1 MIESYDRRVAN
12 FLESTAT
19 LSPELHIQYEECM
32 HRKDDIQN
40 SWQDL
45 NTDFN
50 DWSQKIE
57 DNKTLLEL
65 LTTMEDMQQ
74 FINEKEKVAQD
85 ISFRDPSHLRNKLK
99 KHEVLAG
106 EVKANSSEMT
116 LIKHNVEK
124 LREEQHPDV
133 DVIEEKYDA
142 LQTAWETLWSKI
154 NWKYE
159 FIKESLNE
167 VDVNN
172 GLEDINDQVT
182 IIATELQTP
191 VVIQDVK
198 HCNQLAAKNKGL
210 NATFKGLEQKLKAL
224 EADASEIQDNNQ
236 KKDTISKALET
247 STKNLQGIKPLFDE
261 RTKHLVKSLEFHETM
276 SHLNSELQ
284 WAMEKDAQ
292 IGSGVANNA
301 GLMQVRSLT
310 KRHKGLEEEVANH
323 LPVLEDFVDKA
334 NNFQAYEENKPIVHE
349 ASENLVEATKDLKR
363 KLSARAS
370 ELELAVK
377 IHTILEEMN
386 EIENWIEVKRSLID
400 SQSTGKDEDTI
411 LMYLTKQKALELELD
426 SYAGIINEVK
436 NNAQA
441 LCQSEHPMA
450 DMVRHKDQS
459 LTQELN
465 ALQKMSRARRN
476 TLMSQL
482 QYHEFLRECNDLRK
496 WIREKVLIAS
506 SGDLGQD
513 YEHLE
518 VLITK
523 YQVLRKEIAGGK
535 EKLENCM
542 LLSQRLK
549 NPEPEVAKLIN
560 GERDACVMEWE
571 DLVKIAE
578 VSVFYFN
585 VPKGKKNSCLFCCRK
600 PQFNVILS
608 PYRLE
613 ERSST
618 LPARFTNLIET

>member
-1 MIESYDRRVAN
+1 MIESYEKRVGI
-12 FLESTAT
+12 FLDSAKT
-19 LSPELHIQYEECM
+19 LNPEMHIQYEDSM
-32 HRKDDIQN
+32 HRKDNIERN
-40 SWQDL
+40 WQKL
-45 NTDFN
+45 NDDFGV
-50 DWSQKIE
+50 WSQKIE

-65 LTTMEDMQQ
+65 LTTMDDMQQ

-85 ISFRDPSHLRNKLK
+85 VSYRDPSHLRNKLK

-106 EVKANSSEMT
+106 EVKANGSEMT
-116 LIKHNVEK
+116 LIKHSVEK
-124 LREEQHPDV
+124 LREEQHPDI
-133 DVIEEKYDA
+133 DVIEDKYDT
-142 LQTAWETLWSKI
+142 LHTAWETLWDKI

-159 FIKESLNE
+159 VIKESLNE

-172 GLEDINDQVT
+172 GLEDINDQVA

-198 HCNQLAAKNKGL
+198 HCNQLEAKNKGL
-210 NATFKGLEQKLKAL
+210 NNTFKGLEQKLKSL
-224 EADASEIQDNNQ
+224 EADAAEIQDNNH
-236 KKDTISKALET
+236 KKDTVSNALE
-247 STKNLQGIKPLFDE
+247 SCKANLQGIKPLFDE
-261 RTKHLVKSLEFHETM
+261 RTKHLEKSLQFHETM
-276 SHLNSELQ
+276 SQLNSELQ
-284 WAMEKDAQ
+284 WVAEKDKQ

-323 LPVLEDFVDKA
+323 LPVVEDLVQKA
-334 NNFQAYEENKPIVHE
+334 TQFQNYDDNKPVVHKAAE
-349 ASENLVEATKDLKR
+349 DLVDATENLKE
-363 KLSARAS
+363 KLSARAA
-370 ELELAVK
+370 ELDLAVK

-436 NNAQA
+436 NNAQP
-441 LCQSEHPMA
+441 LCQSDHPMA

-476 TLMSQL
+476 MLMSQL

-496 WIREKVLIAS
+496 WIREKMLSAS
-506 SGDLGQD
+506 SQDLGQD

-535 EKLENCM
+535 EKLDNCL

-549 NPEPEVAKLIN
+549 NPEADVAKLIN
-560 GERDACVMEWE
+560 EERDACVQEWE
-571 DLVKIAE
+571 ELVEVAEVKID
-578 VSVFYFN
+578 SDICFN
-585 VPKGKKNSCLFCCRK
+585 FLNCRK
-600 PQFNVILS
+600 S
-608 PYRLE
+608 
-613 ERSST
+613 
-618 LPARFTNLIET
+618 

>member
-1 MIESYDRRVAN
+1 MIESYDNRVAA
-12 FLESTAT
+12 FLESAKT
-19 LSPELHIQYEECM
+19 LNPEIHIKYEDCM
-32 HRKDDIQN
+32 HRKDNIER
-40 SWQDL
+40 SWQKLYD
-45 NTDFN
+45 DFN

-65 LTTMEDMQQ
+65 LTTMDDMQQ

-85 ISFRDPSHLRNKLK
+85 VTFRDPSHLRNKLK

-106 EVKANSSEMT
+106 EVKANGSEMT
-116 LIKHNVEK
+116 LIKHKVEK
-124 LREEQHPDV
+124 LREEKHPDV
-133 DVIEEKYDA
+133 EVIEDKYDT
-142 LQTAWETLWSKI
+142 LHDAWENLSDKI

-159 FIKESLNE
+159 VIKESLNE

-172 GLEDINDQVT
+172 GLEEINDTVAV
-182 IIATELQTP
+182 IVTELQTP

-198 HCNQLAAKNKGL
+198 HCNQLATKNKGL
-210 NATFKGLEQKLKAL
+210 NNTFKGLEQKFKAL
-224 EADASEIQDNNQ
+224 ETDASDIQDNSHE
-236 KKDTISKALET
+236 KDTISKALAGCQ
-247 STKNLQGIKPLFDE
+247 KNLQGIKPLFDE
-261 RTKHLVKSLEFHETM
+261 RTRHLEKSLEFHETM

-284 WAMEKDAQ
+284 WVMEKDKQ

-323 LPVLEDFVDKA
+323 LPVLEDLVTKA
-334 NNFQAYEENKPIVHE
+334 SNFQDYEDNKPVVHT
-349 ASENLVEATKDLKR
+349 ASDDLVQATEDIKN
-363 KLSARAS
+363 KLSIRAAD
-370 ELELAVK
+370 LDLAVK

-436 NNAQA
+436 NNAHP
-441 LCQSEHPMA
+441 LCQSDHPMA

-465 ALQKMSRARRN
+465 SLQKMSRGRRN
-476 TLMSQL
+476 MLMSQL

-496 WIREKVLIAS
+496 WIREKMLSAS
-506 SGDLGQD
+506 SQDLGQD

-523 YQVLRKEIAGGK
+523 YQILRKEISGGK
-535 EKLENCM
+535 EKLDNCL

-549 NPEPEVAKLIN
+549 NPEPDVAKLISE
-560 GERDACVMEWE
+560 ERDACVLEWE
-571 DLVKIAE
+571 ELVEVAE
-578 VSVFYFN
+578 V
-585 VPKGKKNSCLFCCRK
+585 
-600 PQFNVILS
+600 IM
-608 PYRLE
+608 
-613 ERSST
+613 
-618 LPARFTNLIET
+618 